1 MNRSVMSLMSTL
13 RTSDASSAVKKAQ
26 TFSKR
31 YAESA
36 TAFVNRYRFDIFY
49 RTETHII
56 ALQVLLGIITLSF
69 VLIGFNFFYNDI
81 ASILVSHLMESVER
95 FSVAETAQVILAELQ
110 YAKMRALVLIA
121 LSIIIIKIVFGYV
134 MANATLRPAR
144 NTLSAQKQFIG
155 NVAHELRTPLSIIK
169 TNMEVALLDE
179 IQDPKLVAMFQSNI
193 EELDRINNLINNLVS
208 INSLIYLE
216 PIEFRGIDLGA
227 VVDGAVEKLTDYANR
242 RGLSIVVTK
251 SDQRV
256 VRGNA
261 TALEQIVMN
270 LLKNSIAYT
279 PEGGTIEIAVE
290 PEYQRYMSLSV
301 KDNGVG
307 IDKKDL
313 LHLFEPF
320 YRADRSRARESGGSG
335 LGLTI
340 VNEIVKLHR
349 GKISIRSALR
359 KGTTITVLLPR
370 PEEEHKRLP
379 TI

>member
-1 MNRSVMSLMSTL
+1 
-13 RTSDASSAVKKAQ
+13 
-26 TFSKR
+26 
-31 YAESA
+31 
-36 TAFVNRYRFDIFY
+36 
-49 RTETHII
+49 
-56 ALQVLLGIITLSF
+56 VLLGIITLSF